1 MNSNILE
8 QAMSQSDINNA
19 TFNNQ
24 NIPTSNPY
32 SMQQATMMQN
42 PVPDLS
48 MFPNQQ
54 PPYNQII
61 PQIQQQQSPSP
72 PEPQLLYPSKSPY
85 RMEAMSENTR
95 TASESEDESSDEETT
110 TYTRKNRGRSR
121 SPSPRS
127 RSPSPSRRGG
137 RKKVTAPCKRK
148 GKNMDQLQKTVKKTK
163 KKPNG
168 RKKSAT
174 RKPRRIPIKKFNIID
189 PNTNQPYEDTVVNC
203 NIEPGNQDVRQRLI
217 QLKDSNEQI
226 EVSSKELATFLLSQL
241 K

>member
-85 RMEAMSENTR
+85 RMEMSENTR

-110 TYTRKNRGRSR
+110 TYTRKN
-121 SPSPRS
+121 
-127 RSPSPSRRGG
+127 
-137 RKKVTAPCKRK
+137 
-148 GKNMDQLQKTVKKTK
+148 
-163 KKPNG
+163 
-168 RKKSAT
+168 
-174 RKPRRIPIKKFNIID
+174 
-189 PNTNQPYEDTVVNC
+189 
-203 NIEPGNQDVRQRLI
+203 
-217 QLKDSNEQI
+217 
-226 EVSSKELATFLLSQL
+226 SQL
-241 K
+241 LNCHTSKGDNIQKEINIAKQVF

>member
-127 RSPSPSRRGG
+127 RSPSPSRRG
-137 RKKVTAPCKRK
+137 RKMTAPCKRK